1 MRTKA
6 RRQQPGRQPNG
17 VRSREQT
24 LTLTN
29 ANLYH
34 HERKPLRSRQKRYAS
49 SLRSFLSERA
59 AQKARVERKKT
70 KRKGAA
76 KQMSASTGQPACLA
90 TETLIYDK
98 EHRQKTSGRN
108 AAKYCICRSCS
119 LNLHAQN
126 RDERT
131 QKRRTCF
138 PSFIICRQK
147 AVAEKT

>member
-1 MRTKA
+1 MHQAFTAFCLKG
-6 RRQQPGRQPNG
+6 RRKKQGWK
-17 VRSREQT
+17 E
-24 LTLTN
+24 
-29 ANLYH
+29 
-34 HERKPLRSRQKRYAS
+34 
-49 SLRSFLSERA
+49 
-59 AQKARVERKKT
+59 KKT

-76 KQMSASTGQPACLA
+76 KQMSASTGQPARLA

-147 AVAEKT
+147 AVAEKA